1 MFEGL
6 QKRRLRQF
14 SLRLSGFEKKT
25 MGYLILYTQRFA
37 YLSSIYGTNV
47 AKNINRLFKNGYLES
62 FPSPQ
67 HAAGHSTEIK
77 IKIRFNLYA
86 IFLEK
91 RKNCNISNVT

>member
-1 MFEGL
+1 MD
-6 QKRRLRQF
+6 
-14 SLRLSGFEKKT
+14 SKKT
-25 MGYLILYTQRFA
+25 MGYLILYTQQFE

-47 AKNINRLFKNGYLES
+47 AKNINRLFKNGYLGS

-67 HAAGHSTEIK
+67 LAAGHSTEIK